1 MPETVSGER
10 PATPDLE
17 VVELRARAELAEQRL
32 SDLRAMYEDM
42 VEQRNKWETVAQRLA
57 LPAPKPE
64 ATPETPPLAP
74 PPSRWRQRLLGFVA
88 LAAALALAS
97 DRLIG

>member
-1 MPETVSGER
+1 MSETVSDER
-10 PATPDLE
+10 PAGPDLE

-32 SDLRAMYEDM
+32 CDLRAMYEDM

-57 LPAPKPE
+57 LPAPKP
-64 ATPETPPLAP
+64 TPETPPLAP
-74 PPSRWRQRLLGFVA
+74 PPSRWRHRLLAFIA

-97 DRLIG
+97 SDRLIG